1 MKSIFQDEDGRDPTG
16 RPFYTLYL
24 GSPNREAFL
33 PADRQRALVLV
44 TNRFPSFTTLNGE
57 CYFQGEPLPTLII
70 QIATKDRFSLSEL
83 CQELCV
89 EFNQDWIGVSDG
101 ELYRSVKR
109 FRRDASND
117 LTLSVTLGS

>member
-1 MKSIFQDEDGRDPTG
+1 MKSIFQDEDGRSPID

-33 PADRQRALVLV
+33 PADRQRALALV
-44 TNRFPSFTTLNGE
+44 NNRFPSFTTLNGE
-57 CYFQGEPLPTLII
+57 GYFEGEPLPTLII

-89 EFNQDWIGVSDG
+89 EFDQEWIGVSDG
-101 ELYRSVKR
+101 DLYRSVR
-109 FRRDASND
+109 QIRRDTSKVPPF
-117 LTLSVTLGS
+117 SVTLAS